1 MGIRFSCHL
10 CNHPLH
16 VKDYQASKRGK
27 CPKCQGSFRVPPK
40 DADFSLAIDES
51 ANSIQPANLGKPL
64 APSDS
69 KIVAPT
75 AKPKAAAEPKPQVQP
90 RTKNPPASIPK
101 PAPEANGHPSMPPSL
116 LPLIDSRWYVRPP
129 SGGQYGPATT
139 QMLMDWIAEKRVT
152 ADALLWREGLDSWL
166 SARELVPESFGG
178 SSALGID
185 DPPPPAVA
193 KPTSPTTKTHA
204 AKTPTAK
211 TPTTKTP
218 ASIAPT
224 VPAAGPSNGP
234 ANPVAVDPVQPAV
247 PLAKNQAAI
256 AAKKKK
262 QVKRQWMILG
272 FLATMALCLAS
283 ALIFI
288 LTRGP

>member
-1 MGIRFSCHL
+1 
-10 CNHPLH
+10 
-16 VKDYQASKRGK
+16 
-27 CPKCQGSFRVPPK
+27 
-40 DADFSLAIDES
+40 
-51 ANSIQPANLGKPL
+51 
-64 APSDS
+64 
-69 KIVAPT
+69 
-75 AKPKAAAEPKPQVQP
+75 
-90 RTKNPPASIPK
+90 
-101 PAPEANGHPSMPPSL
+101 
-116 LPLIDSRWYVRPP
+116 
-129 SGGQYGPATT
+129 
-139 QMLMDWIAEKRVT
+139 MLMDWIAEKRVT

-185 DPPPPAVA
+185 NPPPPAVA
-193 KPTSPTTKTHA
+193 KPTSPTTKT
-204 AKTPTAK
+204 
-211 TPTTKTP
+211 PTTKTP
-218 ASIAPT
+218 ASSAPT
-224 VPAAGPSNGP
+224 GPAAGPSNGP